1 MNWGKG
7 IIIGMGLF
15 VLFITAMGVF
25 MFMSPTDDYDH
36 QYYEKGLTFNQD
48 YNHER
53 QVVLDHAQPLIE
65 VSGNT
70 IRFTFNGPV
79 KGKISFVR
87 PSNNL
92 MDKAYVL
99 DSGTGKEIELPI
111 TSLNKGQWQLVLDWK
126 SNSKSY
132 LYHKEVFIK

>member
-15 VLFITAMGVF
+15 VLFITAMGVL

-53 QVVLDHAQPLIE
+53 QVALDHAQPLVE
-65 VSGNT
+65 VAGNM
-70 IRFTFNGPV
+70 IKLTFNAPV
-79 KGKISFVR
+79 KGKINFVR
-87 PSNNL
+87 PSDNL
-92 MDKAYVL
+92 MDKSYEL
-99 DSGTGKEIELPI
+99 DSGTGREIELPI
-111 TSLNKGQWQLVLDWK
+111 SSLNKGQWQLVLDWK

>member
-15 VLFITAMGVF
+15 VLFITAMGVS

-53 QVVLDHAQPLIE
+53 QVVLDHAQPLVE
-65 VSGNT
+65 VAGNV
-70 IRFTFNGPV
+70 IRLTFNGPV
-79 KGKISFVR
+79 KGKINFVR

-92 MDKAYVL
+92 MDKAYEL
-99 DSGTGKEIELPI
+99 DSGTGREIELPI
-111 TSLNKGQWQLVLDWK
+111 SSLNKGQWQLVLDWK